1 MNIQRDTASTLNRN
15 TVKDAVIFRLLCL
28 FLLVLRAKNEEG
40 AGFGQWDSFF
50 LQLQI
55 SHRPRSGADGD
66 FRLYLLIITYDED
79 EISAEAPE
87 NICLLVAIYIV
98 DTKVVS

>member
-1 MNIQRDTASTLNRN
+1 MNMQRDTASTELNCS

-66 FRLYLLIITYDED
+66 IRLFLLVVTYDED
-79 EISAEAPE
+79 EISAEDPE
-87 NICLLVAIYIV
+87 NICLLVAI
-98 DTKVVS
+98 

>member
-1 MNIQRDTASTLNRN
+1 MQRDTTSTELNRN
-15 TVKDAVIFRLLCL
+15 TVKDATIFRLLRL

-40 AGFGQWDSFF
+40 AGLGQWDSFF

-66 FRLYLLIITYDED
+66 IRLFLLVVTYDED
-79 EISAEAPE
+79 EISAEATE
-87 NICLLVAIYIV
+87 NICLLVAI
-98 DTKVVS
+98 

>member
-1 MNIQRDTASTLNRN
+1 MNMQRDAASTELNRS
-15 TVKDAVIFRLLCL
+15 TVEDAVIFRLLCL

-55 SHRPRSGADGD
+55 SHRPRSRADGD
-66 FRLYLLIITYDED
+66 IRLFLLVITYDED

-87 NICLLVAIYIV
+87 NICLLVAI
-98 DTKVVS
+98 

>member
-1 MNIQRDTASTLNRN
+1 MQRDTAGTELNRN

-28 FLLVLRAKNEEG
+28 FLLVLRAENEEG

-66 FRLYLLIITYDED
+66 FRLFLLVVTYDED
-79 EISAEAPE
+79 EISAEATE
-87 NICLLVAIYIV
+87 NISLLVAI
-98 DTKVVS
+98 